1 MPRPP
6 SSASREEVLAA
17 AIAILRDA
25 GPAALT
31 VRAVAQAAGCSTMA
45 VYTHFD
51 GKAGLVDAILAAGYE
66 GVNAALDDSA
76 RDDAYDDVLV
86 SEAVEYR
93 RWALAHPIE
102 YQAMYSSLVPY
113 FQLSE
118 ATRELA
124 EEGFARHRERV
135 AQALAIDDAT
145 AERVARHLW
154 ASVHGH
160 VIFEIRDGVTG
171 DDDERA
177 EAFLE
182 AARWMR
188 KGVAR

>member
-25 GPAALT
+25 GPVGLT
-31 VRAVAQAAGCSTMA
+31 VRAVAHSAGCSTMA

-51 GKAGLVDAILAAGYE
+51 GKTGLVDAILAAGYA
-66 GVNAALDDSA
+66 GINDALDTAA

-86 SEAVEYR
+86 SEAVGYR
-93 RWALAHPIE
+93 AWALAHPIE
-102 YQAMYSSLVPY
+102 YQAMYSSLVPH
-113 FQLSE
+113 FQMSA
-118 ATRELA
+118 ATREIGD
-124 EEGFARHRERV
+124 EGFARHRERV
-135 AQALAIDDAT
+135 GVALAIDDAA
-145 AERVARHLW
+145 AELVSRHLW

-160 VIFEIRDGVTG
+160 VLFEILEGGSG
-171 DDDERA
+171 DEDERA
-177 EAFLE
+177 ERFLE

-188 KGVAR
+188 KGVSR